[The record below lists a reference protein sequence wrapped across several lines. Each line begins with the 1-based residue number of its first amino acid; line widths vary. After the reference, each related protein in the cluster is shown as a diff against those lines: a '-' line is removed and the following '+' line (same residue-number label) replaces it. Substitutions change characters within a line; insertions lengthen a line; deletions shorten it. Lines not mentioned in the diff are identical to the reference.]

1 MSRHAIVTGS
11 SSGIGAAIVDRLLG
25 DGWTVI
31 GISRTAPPGRPAAY
45 THRAVDLLT
54 ADPATLR
61 EAVAGP
67 PATALIHA
75 AGIMRGAA
83 LGALSAEEGAEM
95 WRLHVEVATQ
105 LADLVVPEMT
115 AGGRVVLIGSRASTG
130 GANRSQYAA
139 TKAAVVALA
148 RSWALELIPRGITV
162 NVVSPATTDTPM
174 LRDPK
179 RAGTPAKAPPIGR
192 LIKPREVAATVAFLL
207 SEDAAAITGQQIMI
221 CGGASL

>member
-1 MSRHAIVTGS
+1 
-11 SSGIGAAIVDRLLG
+11 
-25 DGWTVI
+25 
-31 GISRTAPPGRPAAY
+31 
-45 THRAVDLLT
+45 VDLLSADHT
-54 ADPATLR
+54 ALR
-61 EAVAGP
+61 EAVAGLR
-67 PATALIHA
+67 ATALIHS

-83 LGALSAEEGAEM
+83 LGALNAEEGAEM
-95 WRLHVEVATQ
+95 WRLHVEVAAQ
-105 LADLVVPEMT
+105 LADLVVPAMT

-130 GANRSQYAA
+130 AAIRSQYAA

-179 RAGTPAKAPPIGR
+179 RAGIPPKAPPIGR
-192 LIKPREVAATVAFLL
+192 LIRPREVAATVAFLL
-207 SEDAAAITGQQIMI
+207 SEDAAAITGQEIMV